1 MTVKVQSVKQCVVLS
16 GKGGTGKTS
25 LSAGLMHLSSLNVPG
40 VYVDAD
46 VDASN
51 LALVTAAIPQETHEF
66 SGSKLAVIDPNLCS
80 RCGTCFDIC
89 RYEAILKPI
98 NKQVSYQVID
108 LLCDGC
114 AACVHAC
121 PEAAIRMVVQ
131 QDGEWY
137 HSTSPY
143 GHLFH
148 AELFPAAENTGKLV
162 TTIKQAAI
170 SFSENHQIPLIFV
183 DGPPG
188 IGCPVI
194 SASTGADLALLV
206 AEPGVS
212 GKHDLERI
220 IQTLEH
226 LKIPILICI
235 NKFDIYPEGTDAI
248 KRLANSYGYQIIGE
262 IPFDDA
268 VPNAMIHAK
277 PVTEFAPESPASLAI
292 QKIFEVIMPVLFSE
306 EKTYN

>member
-40 VYVDAD
+40 VYVDTD

-80 RCGTCFDIC
+80 RCGTCFDVC

-226 LKIPILICI
+226 LKIPIMICI

-268 VPNAMIHAK
+268 VPNAMVQAK

>member
-80 RCGTCFDIC
+80 RCGTCFDVC

-212 GKHDLERI
+212 GKHDLERVAD
-220 IQTLEH
+220 LAAGFN
-226 LKIPILICI
+226 IPVLVAT
-235 NKFDIYPEGTDAI
+235 NKFDLNSDMAEQIEENALRRNI
-248 KRLANSYGYQIIGE
+248 KVIGRIRYDKAFTKAQIMKCSVVEYTGG
-262 IPFDDA
+262 A
-268 VPNAMIHAK
+268 VSEDVKALWRE
-277 PVTEFAPESPASLAI
+277 VTYALG
-292 QKIFEVIMPVLFSE
+292 
-306 EKTYN
+306 